1 MKRCDEE
8 GAELKAE
15 ALELLVFIP
24 MLNCTSRALGS
35 DQKEQD
41 REYKQPI

>member
-8 GAELKAE
+8 GAEMKDE

-24 MLNCTSRALGS
+24 MLNCTSQALGS
-35 DQKEQD
+35 NQKNKTAGTSSQ
-41 REYKQPI
+41 